1 MSFLRTIVTPLSAIT
16 ASSPT
21 PTTTGAAFSKND
33 KLSPLEVYLN
43 DIYTVGSSLAGLP
56 SMSIPVGKDKNGL
69 PLGLQV
75 MGRKFDEETVYN
87 MTKYV
92 FENIEEIYAVKA
104 EFNVITLEDALDGMP
119 CEVHPGAMKYFKEQ
133 GIA

>member
-1 MSFLRTIVTPLSAIT
+1 MILALSPRPVLIACSIQYLFITGSCPGKPL
-16 ASSPT
+16 
-21 PTTTGAAFSKND
+21 SKND

-75 MGRKFDEETVYN
+75 MGRKFDEETVY
-87 MTKYV
+87 KV
-92 FENIEEIYAVKA
+92 ASQ
-104 EFNVITLEDALDGMP
+104 LELISQFDNTPSKVMG
-119 CEVHPGAMKYFKEQ
+119 E
-133 GIA
+133 